1 MTRYAVAALGAVAC
15 LGVAGAALAG
25 SGFSD
30 TGNHEHEA
38 EIGLANAKGLFYGYD
53 DGTFRPDRTL
63 TNKQA
68 EVVLRRLLDRY
79 TDDDGNSTLT
89 RAEAAVVLVHGVCG
103 LDGDCVAPERP
114 EPETDEPE
122 TAAAGCVDEAG
133 CADEN
138 VAAEDLTCI
147 DTQTIALGYKRDRNT
162 KACVDN
168 VVEIYVPRN
177 GHYYVDRE
185 VDGEV
190 TRIQDVTRTS
200 RQTIVSLAAVS
211 DGDPPEVVTVYFHDG
226 NGWSKSYVT
235 FSRYLP

>member
-1 MTRYAVAALGAVAC
+1 MSRYAVAVLGAVVC

-53 DGTFRPDRTL
+53 DDTFRPDRTL

-89 RAEAAVVLVHGVCG
+89 RAEAAVVLVHGVCR
-103 LDGDCVAPERP
+103 LDGDCVAPET

-122 TAAAGCVDEAG
+122 TADAGCVDEAQG
-133 CADEN
+133 CAGGN

-147 DTQTIALGYKRDRNT
+147 GTPELTAYSFKADRHF
-162 KACVDN
+162 KECVDH
-168 VVEIYVPRN
+168 VIHISVPR
-177 GHYYVDRE
+177 GHYYVERE
-185 VDGEV
+185 VDGQV
-190 TRIQDVTRTS
+190 TRIQNVTPIIHD
-200 RQTIVSLAAVS
+200 TIPLGARS

-226 NGWSKSYVT
+226 DGWSKSSVT
-235 FSRYLP
+235 FYRYLP